1 MIKLSEVFGTS
12 RAVPKTYTTRI
23 SVDNRFVNDITRDK
37 HIVIYGGSKQ
47 GKTCLRKYHLK
58 EEDYIVVQ
66 CTRETTKASLYEMLL
81 KRSGVACTVSQSVTV
96 KGNTKLSVTVGGEIK
111 LPFVAKGS
119 SEGTGELG
127 RETERTTDRTSF
139 EIDPEDPNDITR
151 VLEAARF
158 GKYIVIEDFHYL
170 DEDIQRAFSVDLK
183 VFHEISNLVFIIVGV
198 WLESSKLT
206 VYNGDL
212 GGRLATINADEWLPD
227 ELKNVITTGEK
238 FLNISFPD
246 EVHLAIAEGCQGNVG
261 LLQEI
266 CYRICEKYNVWNR
279 QDFKCCIGQL
289 SDVQEMLRSIS
300 SEQAARYR
308 NFLGK
313 FSEGLGET
321 QLKMYQW
328 IAYVVIEAS
337 SEELRRGLRP
347 NTIFQRIRAVH
358 PSRDNLQQNNVTQA
372 LERVAKVQHKHGLQP
387 FIFDYSN
394 DELIVVDVNFI
405 VYLQNQPHDDL
416 FRVIGVSPTNA
427 EPDS

>member
-1 MIKLSEVFGTS
+1 MTKLSEVFGTS

-47 GKTCLRKYHLK
+47 GKTCLRKHHFK

-81 KRSGVACTVSQSVTV
+81 KRSGVACTLSQSVTV

-111 LPFVAKGS
+111 LPYVAKGS
-119 SEGTGELG
+119 SEGTGELE

-158 GKYIVIEDFHYL
+158 RKYIVIEDFHYL

-212 GGRLATINADEWLPD
+212 GGRLATINADEWLPN
-227 ELKNVITTGEK
+227 ELKNVIAT
-238 FLNISFPD
+238 
-246 EVHLAIAEGCQGNVG
+246 
-261 LLQEI
+261 
-266 CYRICEKYNVWNR
+266 
-279 QDFKCCIGQL
+279 
-289 SDVQEMLRSIS
+289 
-300 SEQAARYR
+300 
-308 NFLGK
+308 
-313 FSEGLGET
+313 
-321 QLKMYQW
+321 
-328 IAYVVIEAS
+328 
-337 SEELRRGLRP
+337 
-347 NTIFQRIRAVH
+347 
-358 PSRDNLQQNNVTQA
+358 
-372 LERVAKVQHKHGLQP
+372 
-387 FIFDYSN
+387 
-394 DELIVVDVNFI
+394 
-405 VYLQNQPHDDL
+405 
-416 FRVIGVSPTNA
+416 
-427 EPDS
+427 